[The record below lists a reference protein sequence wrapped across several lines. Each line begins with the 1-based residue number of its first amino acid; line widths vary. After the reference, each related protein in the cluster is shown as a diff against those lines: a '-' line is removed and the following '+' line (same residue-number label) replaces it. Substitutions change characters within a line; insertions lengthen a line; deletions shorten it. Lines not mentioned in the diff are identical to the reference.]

1 MVYGFENVLCFLTK
15 GRRLLVKARSLEAQ
29 GPPVVRQ
36 GCAVEAMWKPV
47 NFARNLVFFATERN
61 RLTWGLLWEESLW
74 SNKLISEKSNQF
86 IITES
91 CVVSSYL
98 HSSSIW
104 RCVYVRQWQPC
115 SSIWFPLRET
125 LESSSPFI
133 ADHISSKRLEY
144 KPVGQW
150 LKYEMH
156 YLALYNLFIERTL
169 LNRLRSFVVVASEA
183 TPREFRAVP

>member
-47 NFARNLVFFATERN
+47 NFARNLVFFCN
-61 RLTWGLLWEESLW
+61 RKKQINLGSAVGRQPLI
-74 SNKLISEKSNQF
+74 KLISEKSNQF